1 MCSLCEQGHHGV
13 VACAL
18 GWACWKTYV
27 GRPERDWA
35 RRMAMTI
42 LGNGLYAAG
51 WREDALSV
59 EEAAL
64 AMVRRL
70 GASEASILAT
80 QSNLAV
86 TYGELGNM
94 EKALS
99 MKRDVYSGCLRLYGE
114 EHEETLRAAN
124 NYTNSL
130 FDLRRFKEGKT
141 LLRKRIPLARR
152 ALGEGHRLTLKMRS
166 TYARAL
172 FDDTNATLDDLRE
185 AVTTLE
191 DMGRIARRV
200 LGGAHPLT
208 TSFEEDL
215 RDARATLR
223 ASEDVESVREAVE
236 AMTPPGGA

>member
-1 MCSLCEQGHHGV
+1 MRAAEHAPRDPFHVLDRRHG
-13 VACAL
+13 L
-18 GWACWKTYV
+18 T
-27 GRPERDWA
+27 D
-35 RRMAMTI
+35 TI
-42 LGNGLYAAG
+42 L
-51 WREDALSV
+51 V
-59 EEAAL
+59 
-64 AMVRRL
+64 V
-70 GASEASILAT
+70 
-80 QSNLAV
+80 QSNIAV
-86 TYGELGNM
+86 NYGELGNM

-191 DMGRIARRV
+191 DAERTARRV

-208 TSFEEDL
+208 EDIELEL
-215 RDARATLR
+215 RRARVVLSAR
-223 ASEDVESVREAVE
+223 QAGREVRFVK
-236 AMTPPGGA
+236 T

>member
-1 MCSLCEQGHHGV
+1 MNLRAPPHRRFAGGERGSRVLHRFLKHRYVRVRATEHAPRDPFHVLDRRHG
-13 VACAL
+13 L
-18 GWACWKTYV
+18 T
-27 GRPERDWA
+27 D
-35 RRMAMTI
+35 TI
-42 LGNGLYAAG
+42 L
-51 WREDALSV
+51 V
-59 EEAAL
+59 
-64 AMVRRL
+64 V
-70 GASEASILAT
+70 
-80 QSNLAV
+80 QSNIAV
-86 TYGELGNM
+86 NYGELGNM